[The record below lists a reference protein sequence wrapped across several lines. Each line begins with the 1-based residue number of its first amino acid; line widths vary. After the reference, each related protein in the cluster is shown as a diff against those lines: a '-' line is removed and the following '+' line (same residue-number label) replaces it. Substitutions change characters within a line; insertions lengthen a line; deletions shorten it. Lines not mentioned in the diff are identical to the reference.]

1 MLYRPGF
8 LVLAILLAG
17 PLTAEVSEPT
27 AAEVHKQLTGAAG
40 KVDLPGGIAVLN
52 LAEGNTFL
60 NATQTQFLLEK
71 VWKNPDGT
79 GFLGAVVPPGFDE
92 KGENQTWAAL
102 ISYEDSGHVKDDDAA
117 SMNYDDLLKQ
127 MREGVAERNKDRK
140 EKGFDEITLVGW
152 ATPPHYDS
160 GAKTVYWAREL
171 SFSGSTTHT
180 LNYEIRLLGRQGVLD
195 INVVAGLPDL
205 KAVESAT
212 PGLLKQVGFQGGQR
226 YADYQDGNDHLAEYG
241 VAGLIL
247 GGIALKAGLLKV
259 ILVALAASWKF
270 ILIGLA
276 AVGAFVARFLKNRK
290 KATPPPT
297 TPPAEDPPSQES

>member
-1 MLYRPGF
+1 MSRGLGF
-8 LVLAILLAG
+8 FALVALLVG
-17 PLTAEVSEPT
+17 PLAAEKPAPT
-27 AAEVHKQLTGAAG
+27 AAEVHKQLTGVTG
-40 KVDLPGGIAVLN
+40 KVELPGGVAVLN
-52 LAEGNTFL
+52 LEDGNTYL
-60 NATQTQFLLEK
+60 NPAQTQFLLEK
-71 VWKNPDGT
+71 VWKNPDGS
-79 GFLGAVVPPGFDE
+79 GFLGAVIPRGF
-92 KGENQTWAAL
+92 GEEGESQVWAAL

-140 EKGFDEITLVGW
+140 EKGFEEITLVGW

-171 SFSGSTTHT
+171 SFGGSETHT
-180 LNYEIRLLGRQGVLD
+180 LNYEIRVLGRQGVLD

-205 KAVESAT
+205 KTVEAAT
-212 PGLLKQVGFQGGQR
+212 PGLLNQVGFQGGQR
-226 YADYQDGNDHLAEYG
+226 YADYQDGTDHLAEYG

-276 AVGAFVARFLKNRK
+276 AVGAFLVRFFKNK
-290 KATPPPT
+290 KKNTPAAG
-297 TPPAEDPPSQES
+297 AEDPAQDPPAQP